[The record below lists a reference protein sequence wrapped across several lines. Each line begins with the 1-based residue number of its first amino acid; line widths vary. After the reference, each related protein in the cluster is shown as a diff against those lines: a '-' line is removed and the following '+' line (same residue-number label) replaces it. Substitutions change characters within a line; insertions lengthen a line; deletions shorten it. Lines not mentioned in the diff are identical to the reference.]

1 MNTRSLLGALALV
14 VSLDAHAQ
22 VEQLYGTWKLVSFTR
37 NVVATGESAN
47 IFGTAPT
54 GFISY
59 GRDGRF
65 SAIIVGDSRPKPADL
80 SKLTD
85 QERAELFKTLIAY
98 AGTFTT
104 DGTRVVHHVDVSW
117 NENWTGTAQPRNVKL
132 EGKRLTI
139 SVDPQKGVDGK
150 LITSVLIWTK
160 VE

>member
-1 MNTRSLLGALALV
+1 MNTRRLLGALALV

-22 VEQLYGTWKLVSFTR
+22 LEQLYGTWKLLSFTR

-47 IFGTAPT
+47 IFGTAPM
-54 GFISY
+54 GFLSY

-98 AGTFTT
+98 AGTFTV
-104 DGTRVVHHVDVSW
+104 DGTQVVHHVDVSW
-117 NENWTGTAQPRNVKL
+117 NENWTGTSQPRNVKL

-150 LITSVLIWTK
+150 LITSVLVWTK